1 MRKKHGRALFPFQLG
16 FALSPTLGKVEE
28 MFPGIHLVH
37 RHIPKQQVPQ
47 LTDLLLETLQRR
59 SDEHIE
65 LQGKKKERSELYLH
79 NMQHYYMQVTK
90 KLTSA
95 LLARKA
101 PSSTTTAC
109 LRAVNWAGRLI
120 K

>member
-1 MRKKHGRALFPFQLG
+1 MAELCSHSSLVLHS
-16 FALSPTLGKVEE
+16 LLHWGKVEE

-90 KLTSA
+90 KKTSA
-95 LLARKA
+95 LLA
-101 PSSTTTAC
+101 
-109 LRAVNWAGRLI
+109 
-120 K
+120 